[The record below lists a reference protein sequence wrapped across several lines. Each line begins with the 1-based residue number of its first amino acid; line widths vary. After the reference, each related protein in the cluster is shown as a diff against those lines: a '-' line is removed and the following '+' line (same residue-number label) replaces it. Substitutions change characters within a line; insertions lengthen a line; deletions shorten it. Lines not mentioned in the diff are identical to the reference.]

1 MSGYGDAIKPYLK
14 QAQQLSNCKYFL
26 QGNPIGNTTLNVA
39 FDKEGIY
46 EFSNDWL
53 YLLKVYYNK
62 VACPYKQLLETYL
75 KYKDTPPNTVVKG
88 TSVLLSTS
96 FSTGTIHG
104 YVGIFEIISQLKN
117 STVKYDNYM
126 VHDNAQAGIKNIIT
140 KFFPNHNIVYIKS
153 NIIYE
158 FESLALIRVTHHNFH
173 FRGKGELELIQNI
186 QKLLNE
192 YFLIPEFTFDENIAV
207 IKNNN
212 SVKLTG
218 DGTFNAAEV
227 QRLCNRLT
235 YKLIE
240 PTETSEQV
248 YYNRIYNC
256 KNLILTWGTTYF
268 KGVLYISDKCE
279 NITVLVAPGGYTSQY
294 KSFLN
299 GKTLL
304 TKYKNAT
311 ITYKMVDTLV
321 GGLDTLSL

>member
-1 MSGYGDAIKPYLK
+1 M
-14 QAQQLSNCKYFL
+14 
-26 QGNPIGNTTLNVA
+26 
-39 FDKEGIY
+39 
-46 EFSNDWL
+46 
-53 YLLKVYYNK
+53 
-62 VACPYKQLLETYL
+62 
-75 KYKDTPPNTVVKG
+75 
-88 TSVLLSTS
+88 
-96 FSTGTIHG
+96 
-104 YVGIFEIISQLKN
+104 II
-117 STVKYDNYM
+117 
-126 VHDNAQAGIKNIIT
+126 HDNAQAGIKNIIT
-140 KFFPNHNIVYIKS
+140 NFFPNHNIVYIKP

-212 SVKLTG
+212 SVRLTG
-218 DGTFNAAEV
+218 DGVYGWKEV
-227 QRLCNRLT
+227 QSFCKINN

-240 PTETSEQV
+240 PTESSEQV

-268 KGVLYISDKCE
+268 KGLLYISDKCE

-311 ITYKMVDTLV
+311 ITYKMVANLALATL
-321 GGLDTLSL
+321 TL

>member
-26 QGNPIGNTTLNVA
+26 QGNPIGNTTLNIA

-75 KYKDTPPNTVVKG
+75 KYKDAPPITVVKG

-104 YVGIFEIISQLKN
+104 YVGIFDIIYQLKK

-140 KFFPNHNIVYIKS
+140 NFFPNHNIVYIKP

-212 SVKLTG
+212 SVRLTG
-218 DGTFNAAEV
+218 DGVYGWKEV
-227 QRLCNRLT
+227 QSFCKINN

-240 PTETSEQV
+240 PTESSEQV

-268 KGVLYISDKCE
+268 KGLLYISDKCE

-311 ITYKMVDTLV
+311 ITYKMVANLALATL
-321 GGLDTLSL
+321 TL